1 MNVVLVIAE
10 DRAIYE
16 ALQAALQETDLV
28 LIEPTVDHALRR
40 LIGVKADVV
49 IVDDAPALG
58 PRALARIAEAA
69 PSTPILALSARSDA
83 ETLAGMALA
92 GARSC
97 LSKPFS
103 YQELQAA
110 LGQLLR
116 APAPPRPPQTERR
129 EHRGLSPVVTQHQ
142 TALRWLSRTG
152 SQIRDPERI
161 SQGLVDAVTDIF
173 DPARSAV
180 LLEEGGTT
188 RVAASHG
195 IAPAVAESLRLGF
208 RSGLMRWFE
217 QYSCLI
223 DRDENR
229 DPAAVKELHVMG
241 ARLGAPL
248 VCGGRVVGAIV
259 VGDKAS
265 GRDYTLEEHELITM
279 VARCASVALENAQL
293 YHNTHRQ
300 QNRLDTIVASMTSGV
315 VVMGMDKNVSMVN
328 QSAERLLQLRAVD
341 VLGRSIQKLGSGFA
355 DVALRALRDG
365 KPLLRQTVTEPAI
378 NGTLGLSA
386 TPMGSEGVVIIFS
399 ALPKDVAS
407 PKDIAYS
414 PFWEYLSSRVA
425 QEVKNPMVAIN
436 TFAQLLPR
444 KYDSDDFR
452 DSFSETVQTEV
463 ARINRVVETLF
474 EFARRPRLMLQR
486 SDVTETVQ
494 GILKSFEEELEARSI
509 RVETEW
515 TDGPLDADIDPALFA
530 KAVQNVLQNSIDA
543 MPSGGTLRVTTRGS
557 EGGCEVRVADTGPGV
572 SETDA
577 PHIFNPF
584 FSTREQGMGLG
595 LTMANRIMDQHD
607 GELELAANDGG
618 GSAFAF
624 RLPTAGTTDADRTGR

>member
-28 LIEPTVDHALRR
+28 LIEPTVEHALRR

-58 PRALARIAEAA
+58 AKALAGIAEAA

-83 ETLAGMALA
+83 ETLAGMTLA

-103 YQELQAA
+103 CQELQMA
-110 LGQLLR
+110 LSQLLR
-116 APAPPRPPQTERR
+116 APAPPRPPRTEVR
-129 EHRGLSPVVTQHQ
+129 ERGGVSPAVTQHQ

-161 SQGLVDAVTDIF
+161 SQGLVDALTDIF
-173 DPARSAV
+173 DPARCAV
-180 LLEEGGTT
+180 LLEEAGTT
-188 RVAASHG
+188 RVAASQG
-195 IAPAVAESLRLGF
+195 IAPAVARSLRLGF
-208 RSGLMRWFE
+208 GSGLMRWFE

-229 DPAAVKELHVMG
+229 DATAVKELHVMG

-259 VGDKAS
+259 LGDKAS
-265 GRDYTLEEHELITM
+265 GRDYTIEEHELITM

-293 YHNTHRQ
+293 YRNTRRQ
-300 QNRLDTIVASMTSGV
+300 QNRLDTIVASMTAGV
-315 VVMGMDKNVSMVN
+315 VVMGTDKNVSMVN

-386 TPMGSEGVVIIFS
+386 TPMGSEGVVIIFT
-399 ALPKDVAS
+399 ALPKETAS
-407 PKDIAYS
+407 TRDIAYS

-444 KYDSDDFR
+444 KYDSEDFR
-452 DSFSETVQTEV
+452 DSFSQTVQTEV

-474 EFARRPRLMLQR
+474 EFARRPRLILQR
-486 SDVTETVQ
+486 ADVTQTVQ
-494 GILKSFEEELEARSI
+494 GILRTFEEELEARSI

-515 TDGPLDADIDPALFA
+515 TDEPLDADIDPALFA
-530 KAVQNVLQNSIDA
+530 KAVHNVLQNSIDA
-543 MPSGGTLRVTTRGS
+543 MPSGGTLRVTTRSS
-557 EGGCEVRVADTGPGV
+557 EGGCEVRIADTGPGV
-572 SETDA
+572 PETDA
-577 PHIFNPF
+577 PHIFSPF

-607 GELELAANDGG
+607 GELELVANEGG
-618 GSAFAF
+618 GGAFAF
-624 RLPTAGTTDADRTGR
+624 HLPTAGTIDADHTGR